1 MFTAT
6 GSLFLLTLISVG
18 FSLPTRNRQLETSI
32 IHDQSNTDE
41 EWPAMDTPW
50 ISKAETIISNIDANL
65 ERRNEVDS
73 IFEWDPDTRY
83 QDEEARQLL
92 YHFLSKMTP

>member
-1 MFTAT
+1 MLSTSIF
-6 GSLFLLTLISVG
+6 LVLLTLISVG
-18 FSLPTRNRQLETSI
+18 FSLPTRNRQLDASI
-32 IHDQSNTDE
+32 IQDISNTDE

-50 ISKAETIISNIDANL
+50 ISKAETIISNVDANL
-65 ERRNEVDS
+65 ERRNEVNS
-73 IFEWDPDTRY
+73 IFGWDPDTRY

>member
-1 MFTAT
+1 MFTT
-6 GSLFLLTLISVG
+6 TVSLFLLTLISVG
-18 FSLPTRNRQLETSI
+18 FTLPTRNRQLEDAI
-32 IHDQSNTDE
+32 IKAQSNTDE

-50 ISKAETIISNIDANL
+50 INKAETIISNIDENL
-65 ERRNEVDS
+65 ERRNEVNS
-73 IFEWDPDTRY
+73 IFEWDPDTRN